1 MTERDSPDETEAGAQ
16 VPKEREESANTTV
29 FRGVAG
35 YAFAGTDI
43 RADIRQKYGHESDL
57 LELYAAGSERIVH
70 KWHHYIPIYD
80 RYLSPWRNR
89 PFRFL
94 EIGVSKGGSL
104 DLWRKYFG
112 PEAVIF
118 GIDID
123 KRCAAYNGIS
133 GQVRIGSQDDPGFL
147 VSVVAEMGGVD
158 VVLDDGSHAMPH
170 VRKSFEVLFPL
181 LSHGGTYM
189 IEDLHSCYLR
199 RLGGGYKHPQ
209 NFYNFARHMVDDMHR
224 WYHSFGERLG
234 GLGTECSGIHIHD
247 SICVF
252 DKNRAYPPTHSW
264 VSAPTST
271 P

>member
-1 MTERDSPDETEAGAQ
+1 MTERDVDGEVGAPEPGAGEEGAQ
-16 VPKEREESANTTV
+16 ANV

-35 YAFAGTDI
+35 YAFTGTDV
-43 RADIRQKYGHESDL
+43 REDIRSKYGHESDL
-57 LELYAAGSERIVH
+57 LDLYAAGSERIVH

-80 RYLSPWRNR
+80 RYLSRWRNR

-118 GIDID
+118 GIDIN
-123 KRCAAYNGIS
+123 RNCAALNGIS
-133 GQVRIGSQDDPGFL
+133 GQVRIGSQDDPAFL
-147 VSVVAEMGGVD
+147 SAVVEEMGGVD
-158 VVLDDGSHAMPH
+158 VVLDDGSHTMPH
-170 VRKSFEVLFPL
+170 VRKSFEVLFPKL
-181 LSHGGTYM
+181 NYGGTYF

-199 RLGGGYKHPQ
+199 RLGGGYRNPN
-209 NFYNFARHMVDDMHR
+209 NFYNFAREMVDDMHR

-234 GLGTECSGIHIHD
+234 GLGTDCSGIHIHD

-252 DKNRAYPPTHSW
+252 DKDRPYQPTHSW
-264 VSAPTST
+264 VSAPGSGE
-271 P
+271 